1 MRSEALQDAISLW
14 FSELLQSTSPSKGGI
29 DSLNRT
35 SRTRNYTKTSLKT
48 PEFFSF
54 GFGLLITLSHGFG
67 NQPSGSTNLISLSRR
82 FQPKVM
88 AWERQVY
95 NPDFFRSVLGC

>member
-67 NQPSGSTNLISLSRR
+67 NKRQIKRRSLEICQKRRNVDGAPKSGDTSPT
-82 FQPKVM
+82 
-88 AWERQVY
+88 
-95 NPDFFRSVLGC
+95 FR